1 MKILLKILFV
11 AVIVETT
18 LSVSSVKPVNGVSST
33 TVSIGNDAL
42 FQWNIVLENGDQDVG
57 LKLLNGTTELWTQ
70 QWGKVSVEGKALFKD
85 RLTVEKSV
93 TYLKATIKNVDFN
106 DSTIELRITGA
117 ILDNGFT
124 KLSDI
129 DSTISLIV
137 QGGPL
142 YCGEDLESKYI
153 VGWNATPRFKLCIQS
168 NPAPEI
174 SYTFPSSSE
183 SSVKSMVTGPSRDNQ
198 YTIEFELPP
207 IAAVNCGRELLYTIT
222 SPNLQGSIPLTGRST
237 IILTDFPLD
246 VTISSFSYENKVPKV
261 VWKEIEAGLCSNKI
275 AYYIEAAITKGPVTG
290 TSLLIDEMGQEQT
303 QILMWAE
310 YDSPT
315 GKKIGSKT
323 DFAFNKTTT
332 KTTTTSV
339 PSATKDEK
347 RSWLGIGIVVG
358 LVIGLLLALVIFYIV
373 RFYQRQNNTKGN
385 QPSEFGEKGPTYE
398 GVKDNVIVNTE
409 STNGQDYEFV
419 ADHGNSK
426 RANAVTN
433 QELNAIS
440 PSDFTYT
447 KLQGKSH

>member
-1 MKILLKILFV
+1 M
-11 AVIVETT
+11 
-18 LSVSSVKPVNGVSST
+18 
-33 TVSIGNDAL
+33 
-42 FQWNIVLENGDQDVG
+42 ENGDQDVG
-57 LKLLNGTTELWTQ
+57 LKLFNGTTEVWTQ
-70 QWGKVSVEGKALFKD
+70 RTGKVSDAGKALFKD

-117 ILDNGFT
+117 IIDSGFT

-129 DSTISLIV
+129 DSSISLMV
-137 QGGPL
+137 QGGPF
-142 YCGEDLESKYI
+142 YCGDKLKSKYI
-153 VGWNATPRFKLCIQS
+153 VGMNATTRLELCIQS

-174 SYTFPSSSE
+174 SYTFPSSSG
-183 SSVKSMVTGPSRDNQ
+183 SSLKGSVTGPRWDNK

-222 SPNLQGSIPLTGRST
+222 SPTLQGSIPLTGKSR
-237 IILTDFPLD
+237 LTLTNIPLD
-246 VTISSFSYENKVPKV
+246 IAISSFSYENKVPKV
-261 VWKEIEAGLCSNKI
+261 TWREIKSGLCSNKI
-275 AYYIEAAITKGPVTG
+275 AYYIEVFNQTATIIKGPVTG
-290 TSLLIDEMGQEQT
+290 TSLLIDDMGQEPKL
-303 QILMWAE
+303 IVMWAE

-315 GKKIGSKT
+315 GRKT
-323 DFAFNKTTT
+323 GAKSVVWFTKTTT
-332 KTTTTSV
+332 TTTTTTTTIKPGILTTSV

-347 RSWLGIGIVVG
+347 GLWLGIGIVIG
-358 LVIGLLLALVIFYIV
+358 LVIGLLLALVIFHIL

-385 QPSEFGEKGPTYE
+385 QPNELTEKGPTYE
-398 GVKDNVIVNTE
+398 GVNDNVFVNTE
-409 STNGQDYEFV
+409 SPNEQDYEFV